1 MRESLGGYRTLT
13 ELAAELGYSR
23 TYIRRQCRKHEIPIE
38 ERAGRSWVSPDGR
51 RKLRKILPPRV
62 KDHDTRL
69 ACKAG

>member
-23 TYIRRQCRKHEIPIE
+23 TYIRRQCRKHDIPIE
-38 ERAGRSWVSPDGR
+38 ERAGRSWVCPDGR
-51 RKLRKILPPRV
+51 RRLKKILPNRGEDRV
-62 KDHDTRL
+62 TGL